1 VGREGVAALFDR
13 LYAEHARGVHAYF
26 LGRTSDPAA
35 ADELLQEAFLRA
47 WRRLEDLQAI
57 PEERRRYWLYR
68 VARNLLTDH
77 YRRRAARPE
86 VGLLDGLAPGSLAV
100 EAAATGSGLPS
111 AQALDLEAAIARL
124 PEALRAVLAMRYA
137 GGLTSA
143 EIGEA
148 LGCPAGTVRYRL
160 AEARRRLA
168 EMLGAEV
175 PRGDEP
181 ASAGSAQSEEEALV
195 HDHA

>member
-1 VGREGVAALFDR
+1 MGREGVAALFDR
-13 LYAEHARGVHAYF
+13 LYAEHARGVHAFF
-26 LGRTSDPAA
+26 LGRTGDPAV

-47 WRRLEDLQAI
+47 WQRLADVQAI
-57 PEERRRYWLYR
+57 PEERQRYWLYR

-86 VGLLDGLAPGSLAV
+86 VGPLDMSAAP
-100 EAAATGSGLPS
+100 ESGLPS
-111 AQALDLEAAIARL
+111 AQALDLEAAIAHL
-124 PEALRAVLAMRYA
+124 PEELRAVLAMRYA

-160 AEARRRLA
+160 AEARQRLA
-168 EMLGAEV
+168 EMLGDGRLHGEAAYV
-175 PRGDEP
+175 
-181 ASAGSAQSEEEALV
+181 EEEALV
-195 HDHA
+195 HDQH